1 MRKMIYLGLTEWL
14 KGLKDGDG
22 QPLIRHIDL
31 WNEQVEFIEQ
41 EEPFATPAV
50 FIEFRPVQWATLG
63 GTAQQAD
70 VPFRLHVVTTWQGS
84 AKDGSPFRA
93 DALDRFDLLDRIDAC
108 LFRLA
113 APEAVPTTTTQNWWR
128 TSATSP
134 AAPCSSLGNGRLV
147 VGCSE
152 EFQLAVR
159 LGYFPDYLRIGTGV
173 DDVVEG
179 LFTDAVLGPDV
190 TAEYFAVRQ
199 PAVRVLVVD
208 AHDVRHARC
217 VAQPHYFLVYPF
229 SHALFIAL

>member
-50 FIEFRPVQWATLG
+50 FIEFRHVQWATLG

-108 LFRLA
+108 LFSFGMYEGKDSVCMTRRTGSSTNHNHAELV
-113 APEAVPTTTTQNWWR
+113 EDISDFTCRAVQQF
-128 TSATSP
+128 
-134 AAPCSSLGNGRLV
+134 G
-147 VGCSE
+147 
-152 EFQLAVR
+152 
-159 LGYFPDYLRIGTGV
+159 
-173 DDVVEG
+173 
-179 LFTDAVLGPDV
+179 
-190 TAEYFAVRQ
+190 
-199 PAVRVLVVD
+199 
-208 AHDVRHARC
+208 
-217 VAQPHYFLVYPF
+217 
-229 SHALFIAL
+229 

>member
-93 DALDRFDLLDRIDAC
+93 DALDRFDLLDRITQGGTASDADLEQAVGTSLPHTGTGATL
-108 LFRLA
+108 LFA
-113 APEAVPTTTTQNWWR
+113 GAFTDTGGEAQAGA
-128 TSATSP
+128 SASAIARPDRPP
-134 AAPCSSLGNGRLV
+134 AAILRMSLALIFLAMREPPCRLCRHDEKKV
-147 VGCSE
+147 AGCGSE
-152 EFQLAVR
+152 TR
-159 LGYFPDYLRIGTGV
+159 YRWLRTRITC
-173 DDVVEG
+173 DT
-179 LFTDAVLGPDV
+179 TDGQN
-190 TAEYFAVRQ
+190 R
-199 PAVRVLVVD
+199 
-208 AHDVRHARC
+208 
-217 VAQPHYFLVYPF
+217 
-229 SHALFIAL
+229 